1 MINNNMNNSELN
13 ISCKIWDKEVYELVD
28 YYNTNNTKTRLKINT
43 SGVLSREEKVIIFTP
58 GENQEKSESE
68 LLRINK
74 DNKTGKYSVDCGTW
88 SKELKNLI
96 DEEGAFI
103 VYRGISFKD
112 IREDY
117 SNRYYK
123 LSQGDILKIG
133 RIYFKV
139 LDIHITSNREK
150 NIGIKING
158 NESTF
163 KGSINQSSVVIN
175 GQQIIRGSHYYTTQ
189 RKA

>member
-123 LSQGDILKIG
+123 LSQGDILKIEFLKG
-133 RIYFKV
+133 LSLPLRQNLLFPFLLKLPLIICWP
-139 LDIHITSNREK
+139 LIT
-150 NIGIKING
+150 
-158 NESTF
+158 TLL
-163 KGSINQSSVVIN
+163 
-175 GQQIIRGSHYYTTQ
+175 
-189 RKA
+189 

>member
-74 DNKTGKYSVDCGTW
+74 DNKTGKYSR
-88 SKELKNLI
+88 S
-96 DEEGAFI
+96 
-103 VYRGISFKD
+103 
-112 IREDY
+112 Y
-117 SNRYYK
+117 S
-123 LSQGDILKIG
+123 
-133 RIYFKV
+133 
-139 LDIHITSNREK
+139 H
-150 NIGIKING
+150 
-158 NESTF
+158 
-163 KGSINQSSVVIN
+163 
-175 GQQIIRGSHYYTTQ
+175 
-189 RKA
+189 